1 MTRAQ
6 TEQFEEQLRAS
17 RRLAERRER
26 ELGREARPREPP
38 AYAFSEGD
46 DAFGSGEAPTH
57 AYAPVPARR
66 QSKKI
71 AAARAGTSGAR
82 AEPPPPPPPPAPPP
96 PPPFAPPPAPPPPF
110 AFGAPRRVLT
120 GNTPRAYVSDLV
132 EQAYAESL
140 AQQRAV
146 FGPRE

>member
-1 MTRAQ
+1 MCIRDR

-66 QSKKI
+66 QSKKSPP
-71 AAARAGTSGAR
+71 RERDVGRG
-82 AEPPPPPPPPAPPP
+82 AEPPPPPPPPAPP